1 MYTKCIRLS
10 IYILT
15 CLCGTTFGQNSLSGR
30 VYTANGN
37 KPLANASIY
46 IEDLKLG
53 AISDSSGNYSI
64 SRIPTGRYTTEI
76 RLIGY
81 AAQTQAITISG
92 AILKDFILVPATYQ
106 AQAVVVTG
114 NTVAVN
120 SQNTPQPVTEVP
132 GSYLKENASTN
143 IIDALKRIPGVDGI
157 SDGQSISK
165 PVIRGLGYNRVVVL
179 NDGVRQEGQQWGDEF
194 GIEVDQN
201 SVDRVEILK
210 GPASLVYG
218 SDAISGVINLL
229 PEKTMPEGEIKG
241 DLLYNYQTNNG
252 LMNAAG
258 HIAGNING
266 ISFSGRVDNIMAHA
280 YQNQRDG
287 YVFNSQFSN
296 FNTDGTVGVHRKW
309 GFSQIHY
316 SYFELRTGIAEGAKD
331 TSGHFLK
338 QTVDEN
344 GAPADIVATN
354 QELRSYTPFVI
365 NQLVK
370 HNKLVWDNSL
380 SLGNAGK
387 ITGIFAYQNNSRQE
401 NNDITIPNTSNI
413 AYKLNTFNYDLRYVS
428 PDWNGFHFSAGVNG
442 MYQNSKNKGTL
453 LLIPEYDLF
462 DFGAFAIVGKKV
474 GKFNIAG
481 GVRYQ
486 VRTFDG
492 HDNYIDSNGNQL
504 HAGDADAIHR
514 FTAYTS
520 NFSGFAGSLGA
531 TYEVCKNFY
540 LKANV
545 ASGFRAPNV
554 TETGSNGIH
563 DGTVLYEI
571 GQPNLKPEQSLS
583 FDLTPGFSSKD
594 FTAEMS
600 VFYNSI
606 SNFIYSKQL
615 KAADGTDSLN
625 SSTPGFENAPVFLYT
640 QRDAVLMGG
649 EVSLDLHPSGAKW
662 LNWYTGFSYVDAKL
676 KGLNGSENVLP
687 FIPPARLRT
696 ELTFSTAKICHA
708 LRNAYFRFG
717 VNYSFEQT
725 RVFQISSIAYGLGHL
740 QNTPSYT
747 LLNIGIGTDI
757 MSYERKVCSIYLN
770 IDNLANLNYIDY
782 MSRYK
787 FYVNSLS
794 TGTQNYVYNMGR
806 NISVK
811 VLFPLNFSGKHE
823 TQTGDTGEIK
833 KKGDKDDE

>member
-1 MYTKCIRLS
+1 MYTKTIRLLLILLS
-10 IYILT
+10 IA
-15 CLCGTTFGQNSLSGR
+15 GGSFAQNSLSGR
-30 VYTANGN
+30 IYMPSG
-37 KPLANASIY
+37 KMPLANAAIY
-46 IEDLKLG
+46 IEDLKTG
-53 AISDSSGNYSI
+53 AVSDSNGSYTIN
-64 SRIPTGRYTTEI
+64 RIPEGKYIVEV
-76 RLIGY
+76 RLLGY
-81 AAQTQAITISG
+81 ESIVFPVVIKG
-92 AILKDFILVPATYQ
+92 AVSKDVTMVRSSYEARE
-106 AQAVVVTG
+106 VVVTG
-114 NTVAVN
+114 NAIATDIR
-120 SQNTPQPVTEVP
+120 NTPQPVTEVDNR
-132 GSYLKENASTN
+132 YLLENASTN

-157 SDGQSISK
+157 TDGQSISK

-194 GIEVDQN
+194 GIEADQN

-218 SDAISGVINLL
+218 SDAISGVINML
-229 PEKTMPEGEIKG
+229 PEKTADEGEIKG
-241 DLLYNYQTNNG
+241 DILYNYQTNNG

-258 HIAGNING
+258 HVAGNVSG
-266 ISFSGRVDNIMAHA
+266 ISFSGRVDNTMAHA

-296 FNTDGTVGVHRKW
+296 FNTDGTVGLHRSW
-309 GFSQIHY
+309 GFTQLHY

-331 TSGHFLK
+331 SSGRFLK
-338 QTVDEN
+338 QSIDAN
-344 GAPADIVATN
+344 GMPIDVAATN

-380 SLGNAGK
+380 SLGKAGRLV
-387 ITGIFAYQNNSRQE
+387 GIFGYQNNSRQE
-401 NNDITIPNTSNI
+401 NNDIIIPNTSNI

-428 PDWNGFHFSAGVNG
+428 PDMNNFNFSAGVNG
-442 MYQNSKNKGTL
+442 MYQDSKNKGTL

-462 DFGAFAIVGKKV
+462 DFGAFAIANKKV
-474 GKFNIAG
+474 GKFYLSAG
-481 GVRYQ
+481 ARYQ
-486 VRTFDG
+486 VRTFNG

-531 TYEVCKNFY
+531 TYEVTKNLY
-540 LKANV
+540 LKANA

-583 FDLTPGFSSKD
+583 FDFTPGFSSKD
-594 FTAEMS
+594 ITAEVS
-600 VFYNSI
+600 IFYNSI
-606 SNFIYSKQL
+606 SNFIYSRQL
-615 KAADGTDSLN
+615 KVADGTDSLN
-625 SSTPGFENAPVFLYT
+625 NITPGFENAPVFLYS

-649 EVSLDLHPSGAKW
+649 EASLDIHPSGVKW
-662 LNWYTGFSYVDAKL
+662 LDWYTGFSYVDAKL
-676 KGLNGSENVLP
+676 KGLNDSENVLP
-687 FIPPARLRT
+687 FIPPARLRS
-696 ELTFSTAKICHA
+696 ELTFAIPKVCRG
-708 LRNAYFRFG
+708 LQQAYFRFG

-725 RVFQISSIAYGLGHL
+725 RVFQISSVAYGLGHL
-740 QNTPSYT
+740 QNTPAYT
-747 LLNIGIGTDI
+747 LLNIGLGADI
-757 MSYERKVCSIYLN
+757 MSHDRKVCSVFIN
-770 IDNLANLNYIDY
+770 IDNLTDLNYVDY

-811 VLFPLNFSGKHE
+811 VLFPLNFAAKPKPG
-823 TQTGDTGEIK
+823 TGTADDRKSE
-833 KKGDKDDE
+833 KDEE